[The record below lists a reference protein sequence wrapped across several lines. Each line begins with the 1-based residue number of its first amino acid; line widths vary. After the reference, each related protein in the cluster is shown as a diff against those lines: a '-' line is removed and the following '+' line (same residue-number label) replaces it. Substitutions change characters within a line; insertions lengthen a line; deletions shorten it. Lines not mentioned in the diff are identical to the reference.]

1 MTPCPFSHFYIMY
14 NHIPIDP
21 YRFLGPLWSIVPL
34 SHRFSVLRR
43 RCWGVSTISVHR
55 TSKRRTNDANDKMKW
70 HRSRLLWMR
79 HQKKIYEHLKRACAR
94 RNAYTC
100 LVDIVSC
107 SGIFGEYWP
116 ISFLWFTFSIF
127 KMVEK
132 QPNQQRYRWSIY
144 GQCWNFTIL
153 DHLEINKSNFIFNF
167 SHTLVNETHFDF
179 LLLYIC
185 KSIGMASNLF
195 AMTLF
200 GLYNIVS
207 FDTRF
212 H

>member
-132 QPNQQRYRWSIY
+132 QPNQQRYRWYDIWTMLKFHHSWSPRNQQIQLHFQFFAHTGKWDAFRFSSALY
-144 GQCWNFTIL
+144 LQ
-153 DHLEINKSNFIFNF
+153 INRHGKQFIC
-167 SHTLVNETHFDF
+167 HD
-179 LLLYIC
+179 
-185 KSIGMASNLF
+185 
-195 AMTLF
+195 
-200 GLYNIVS
+200 IVWII
-207 FDTRF
+207 
-212 H
+212 